1 MTSVH
6 VDCLLWMNPSNTQ
19 RATDTLIIF
28 TMCEQFIF
36 DRQQL
41 TTMGLWE
48 LCENIE
54 INKHRAEDEVLLLH
68 RI

>member
-1 MTSVH
+1 
-6 VDCLLWMNPSNTQ
+6 
-19 RATDTLIIF
+19 
-28 TMCEQFIF
+28 MCEQFIF

-41 TTMGLWE
+41 TMGLWE